1 MARELKEG
9 RQVSPSTLPA
19 GRTERP
25 LAVVV
30 VLVPVAIFLT
40 PVPFARMPLARP
52 TAAALAWVG
61 SMASGRRVEL
71 KPSRAR
77 YAPFFVAVML
87 LACYDGLGPGLAASG
102 WPCSL
107 SSILSSRPTTRSN
120 STGERPPRE
129 TEEHRH

>member
-30 VLVPVAIFLT
+30 VLVSVAIFLT

-71 KPSRAR
+71 KASRAR
-77 YAPFFVAVML
+77 YVAVML